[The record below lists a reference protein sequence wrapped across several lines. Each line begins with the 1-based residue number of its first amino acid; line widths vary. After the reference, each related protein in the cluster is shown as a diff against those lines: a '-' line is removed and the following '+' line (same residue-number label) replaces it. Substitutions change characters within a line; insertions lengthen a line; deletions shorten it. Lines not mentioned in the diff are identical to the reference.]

1 MTTQRTFRTLRDVG
15 AFLDDQGFVVSK
27 STLSR
32 HKKSGRIQPG
42 KDGRYTEKRVLQYA
56 RDFLRRKD
64 SGLREADENSEIAR
78 EKQREEVRK
87 LRAQANAAEFDLD
100 VKRGKYIPRTEVEL
114 AFAAR
119 AGVLEARL
127 KQLFMAR
134 VSDWVFMVD
143 GDAARAQDLLTTLQE
158 ELDAA
163 MDEYARTQEFEVEFD
178 EAD

>member
-1 MTTQRTFRTLRDVG
+1 MTTQRTFRTLKDVG
-15 AFLDDQGFVVSK
+15 AFLEGQGFVAK
-27 STLSR
+27 RSTLSR
-32 HKKSGRIQPG
+32 HKKSGRIRPEKSG
-42 KDGRYTEKRVLQYA
+42 HYSEKRVLQYA
-56 RDFLRRKD
+56 RDFLRRAET
-64 SGLREADENSEIAR
+64 GLREADENSEIAR

-134 VSDWVFMVD
+134 VSDWVFMVG